1 MVVVVVVADVLLVV
15 VLYWGVTLPV
25 GGPQLGQPA
34 AGGRQ
39 LRAQVGHLL
48 AGRLDCPFDPL
59 GQLLVVIHH
68 FQDFGLRRES
78 KQEGVMLV
86 SS

>member
-1 MVVVVVVADVLLVV
+1 MVVVVLRVVFFHE
-15 VLYWGVTLPV
+15 GVTLPV
-25 GGPQLGQPA
+25 GGPKLSQSA

-39 LRAQVGHLL
+39 LRSQVGHLV
-48 AGRLDCPFDPL
+48 AGRLAGPVDPL
-59 GQLLVVIHH
+59 SQLLVVIHH